1 MSSRSRRPYLI
12 RAVHEWA
19 VDNGYTPH
27 LLVAA
32 DYPGVAV
39 PREHVQEGRI
49 TLNISP
55 MAVQNLDLSAEPI
68 WFSARFGGRPF
79 DVLVPTGAVLA
90 IFARE
95 NGEGVVFG
103 EVEEPEDKPK
113 AAEPAKPE
121 GDEPPPERPKPTGGR
136 PHLRV
141 VK

>member
-1 MSSRSRRPYLI
+1 MSTTRSRRPYLI
-12 RAVHEWA
+12 RAIYQWA
-19 VDNGYTPH
+19 VDNGHTPH
-27 LLVAA
+27 LLVQA

-55 MAVQNLDLSAEPI
+55 MAIQGLNLEQEPI
-68 WFSARFGGRPF
+68 WFSARFSGRSF
-79 DVLVPTGAVLA
+79 EVQVPSGAVLA

-103 EVEEPEDKPK
+103 EVEPTEPQ
-113 AAEPAKPE
+113 
-121 GDEPPPERPKPTGGR
+121 GDGASPPEPTRPKPGR
-136 PHLRV
+136 PQLRV